1 MRVMCLCVTLTLEF
15 RPTSPI
21 TRGTSVRREIRD
33 DRDHRL
39 GLTARMTALPG
50 NREGGP
56 AMTATTGW
64 A

>member
-15 RPTSPI
+15 RPTSPN
-21 TRGTSVRREIRD
+21 TQGYKRPEEIRD

-39 GLTARMTALPG
+39 GLTARMTAPPG
-50 NREGGP
+50 TQEGGS